1 MEKFM
6 KVEQYTENEDGSA
19 TLVVDLTPEETSILL
34 ESAIV
39 QAIKEYVD
47 KKERENPEEVVKRG
61 NLPSNSFEL

>member
-1 MEKFM
+1 M

-19 TLVVDLTPEETSILL
+19 TLVVDLTPEERSILL

-39 QAIKEYVD
+39 QAIKEYID
-47 KKERENPEEVVKRG
+47 KKERETPEEVVKRG

>member
-1 MEKFM
+1 M

-39 QAIKEYVD
+39 QAIKEYID
-47 KKERENPEEVVKRG
+47 KKERESAEEVVKRG

>member
-1 MEKFM
+1 M

-34 ESAIV
+34 ESAIL
-39 QAIKEYVD
+39 QAIRDYLD
-47 KKERENPEEVVKRG
+47 KKERELAGDVTTRG

>member
-1 MEKFM
+1 M
-6 KVEQYTENEDGSA
+6 KVEQYTDNEDGSA

-39 QAIKEYVD
+39 QAIKEYLD
-47 KKERENPEEVVKRG
+47 KKERENPEEVIKRG

>member
-1 MEKFM
+1 M

-19 TLVVDLTPEETSILL
+19 TLVVDLTPEERSILL
-34 ESAIV
+34 EGAIV
-39 QAIKEYVD
+39 QAIKEYID

>member
-1 MEKFM
+1 M

-39 QAIKEYVD
+39 QAIKEYLD
-47 KKERENPEEVVKRG
+47 KKERENPEEVIKRG

>member
-1 MEKFM
+1 M

-19 TLVVDLTPEETSILL
+19 TLVVDLTPEETAVLL

-39 QAIKEYVD
+39 QAIKEYLD

>member
-1 MEKFM
+1 M

-34 ESAIV
+34 ESAII
-39 QAIKEYVD
+39 QAIKEYID
-47 KKERENPEEVVKRG
+47 KKERENPEEVAKRG